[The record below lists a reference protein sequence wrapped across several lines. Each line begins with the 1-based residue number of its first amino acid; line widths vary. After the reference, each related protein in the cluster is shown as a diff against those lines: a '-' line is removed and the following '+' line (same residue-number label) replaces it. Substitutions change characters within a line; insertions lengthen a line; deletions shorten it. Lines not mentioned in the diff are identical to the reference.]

1 MDGTSEG
8 RADGSTVAPRGVVQR
23 VLVVD
28 GGDDTSLAIP
38 FEGDGYELRVVDA
51 VEARSALVEFAPDVL
66 VIDLRHADPLLTVR
80 HMSRREEQDRALRL
94 ERLVAELS
102 AHPSAVDGRLVFAG
116 LELDLRRHTVLGDA
130 GAVTLTTTEAV
141 LLGLLAVA
149 GDGVVLA
156 RRTLLERVWGD
167 VAVSPNVLEVHVSSL
182 RRKLADVRPHLIGTV
197 RGVGYRLD
205 STLDRLEEAHAPL
218 RVAPVP

>member
-1 MDGTSEG
+1 
-8 RADGSTVAPRGVVQR
+8 VVQR

-28 GGDDTSLAIP
+28 GGTGAPLATP
-38 FEGDGYELRVVDA
+38 FEGEVYEVKVVDA

-94 ERLVAELS
+94 EALVAELS
-102 AHPSAVDGRLVFAG
+102 DHRTAVDGRLSFAG
-116 LELDLRRHTVLGDA
+116 LELDLRRHTVVSEA

-149 GDGVVLA
+149 GDRAVVA
-156 RRTLLERVWGD
+156 RRVLLERVWGD

-182 RRKLADVRPHLIGTV
+182 RRKLADLRPHLIGTV

-205 STLDRLEEAHAPL
+205 PALDRLEEPHAPL
-218 RVAPVP
+218 RAAPVP